1 MKLLPSLLSADFYNL
16 EKSLLPLQKEN
27 IQALHLD
34 VMDGNF
40 VPNIS
45 FGSGLIEKIRKHY
58 DFEFDVHLMVE
69 NPDKHLEAFAKA
81 GADIL
86 TVHYESSKHIHRTLQ
101 KIHSLGKKA
110 GLALNPATPL
120 ESIDYLIEDID
131 LLLIMSVNP
140 GFGGQKFIPQCLRK
154 IELAKEK
161 IQSSEKKILLE
172 VDGGIKVD
180 NLESIIAAGAEY
192 IVSGS
197 DVFGAEDIN
206 QRIQKYHRIFK
217 KMDS

>member
-1 MKLLPSLLSADFYNL
+1 M
-16 EKSLLPLQKEN
+16 Q
-27 IQALHLD
+27 
-34 VMDGNF
+34 
-40 VPNIS
+40 
-45 FGSGLIEKIRKHY
+45 R
-58 DFEFDVHLMVE
+58 
-69 NPDKHLEAFAKA
+69 
-81 GADIL
+81 
-86 TVHYESSKHIHRTLQ
+86 IHF
-101 KIHSLGKKA
+101 LGKKA

-120 ESIDYLIEDID
+120 ESVDYLIEDID

-161 IQSSEKKILLE
+161 IQSGKKKILLE

-180 NLESIIAAGAEY
+180 NVESIIAAGAEY

-197 DVFGAEDIN
+197 DIFGAEDIN